1 MKKTQIEYIKA
12 ELEDLSEFEKW
23 LIGKSCST
31 CKYFKKDSSKCIL
44 LTNNGII
51 TRKDSL
57 CECYIK
63 KN

>member
-23 LIGKSCST
+23 LIGKSCAT
-31 CKYFKKDSSKCIL
+31 CKFYYKESFACKL
-44 LTNNGII
+44 LQNKVVP
-51 TRKDSL
+51 TREDSL

-63 KN
+63 KK